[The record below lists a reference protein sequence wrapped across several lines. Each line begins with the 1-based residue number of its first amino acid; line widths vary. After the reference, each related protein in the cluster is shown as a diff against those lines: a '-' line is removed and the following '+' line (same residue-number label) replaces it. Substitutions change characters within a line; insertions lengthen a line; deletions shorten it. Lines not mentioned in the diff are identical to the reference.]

1 MDVVRVEM
9 DVPKEGKE
17 VVDFLGA
24 VLDKVMSKAELA
36 EYATLLSDVLPAV
49 DGVGKIG
56 DELKSS
62 GRDELAGYLVKVVM
76 EKLLPVEEAPAE

>member
-1 MDVVRVEM
+1 METIKVEM

-17 VVDFLGA
+17 IVDFVGA
-24 VLDKVMSKAELA
+24 VLDKVMAKAPLA
-36 EYATLLSDVLPAV
+36 DYATLLSDILPAV

-56 DELKSS
+56 EELKSS

-76 EKLLPVEEAPAE
+76 DKLLPGEEAAE